1 MPRKRI
7 ETRMEIENEV
17 PDPPNVLI
25 ENISEDRI
33 EPIAVDI
40 DEIPFDDCKLSLPDV
55 MTNEFDIQ
63 IVYA

>member
-1 MPRKRI
+1 
-7 ETRMEIENEV
+7 MEIENEV

-40 DEIPFDDCKLSLPDV
+40 DEIPFDDCKLSLPVV
-55 MTNEFDIQ
+55 MTNAIWYTIQ
-63 IVYA
+63 FSPLKLSGRL

>member
-40 DEIPFDDCKLSLPDV
+40 DEIPFDDCKFAFKC
-55 MTNEFDIQ
+55 NRIF
-63 IVYA
+63 IVKSTCIY

>member
-1 MPRKRI
+1 
-7 ETRMEIENEV
+7 MEIENEV

-40 DEIPFDDCKLSLPDV
+40 DEIPFDDCKLSPPDV
-55 MTNEFDIQ
+55 ITGCNDRIFTAK
-63 IVYA
+63 IVW

>member
-1 MPRKRI
+1 
-7 ETRMEIENEV
+7 MEIENEV

-40 DEIPFDDCKLSLPDV
+40 DEIPFDDCKLSLPVV
-55 MTNEFDIQ
+55 MTNAI
-63 IVYA
+63 